1 MKPES
6 KVRVDVVEDGV
17 WLANHECF
25 RASFLTGLL
34 EELERLGVE
43 LRSLGE
49 VVRLLQLHSRDSAQ
63 G

>member
-1 MKPES
+1 MQRNTLKPES
-6 KVRVDVVEDGV
+6 KVKIDLLEDGV

-34 EELERLGVE
+34 EELEKMGVE
-43 LRSLGE
+43 LRFEGVLYG
-49 VVRLLQLHSRDSAQ
+49 LPTC